1 MKKILIYGLFCLVAG
16 ISTVTVT
23 ATASA
28 AVTAE
33 TAFIFNTLSFLVHGF
48 LVMWMAAG
56 FCMLEAGLVRSKN
69 TAMQCSKN
77 IGLYSIA
84 GIMYWLIGYNL
95 MYSGVD
101 AGYIGTPS
109 PWSASDPSITADGF
123 RGDDSNV
130 YSAGSDW
137 FFQMVFVAAA
147 GSIVSGTVAERVKV
161 FSFLVF
167 IVILTGVIYPIQGS
181 WTWGG
186 GWLSEM
192 GFSDFAGS
200 TIVHSVGGWA
210 ALTGALI
217 IGARKGKY
225 TEDGQVNPMPGANL
239 PLATLGTFILW
250 LGWFGFNGGSAVAA
264 NGDAATAIV
273 VTQIS
278 AATAALT
285 WMVVEWIK
293 NGKPTVLG
301 IVTGSIAGLAAITPA
316 SGVVG
321 PQGAL
326 IIGLASG
333 FVCWYASTAIKA
345 KFGYDDSLDVF
356 GVHGVGGIIGTL
368 LLAFLGASGTLDG
381 RGDYESGAQFA
392 IQFKAAAAV
401 GLYTLVATWIILK
414 VVDAMVGLRVDE
426 QDETN
431 GLDISAHGE
440 AGYND

>member
-123 RGDDSNV
+123 KADDSNV